1 MCVYINEPKSINDK
15 NSVIN
20 MIERFSED
28 KKKVFPNLRSQFIKT
43 CLFLINKSDTLVE
56 DSDREKTVK
65 NLIKNFPREEM
76 VTKDNINISFF
87 SRQ

>member
-65 NLIKNFPREEM
+65 NLIKNFPCEEM